1 MKTFRPFLAAYAVVN
16 ILLFASGFVRAWGGL
31 IAVGDDSE
39 RPSDLGCTLA
49 FAYNQ
54 KNDVRLVVLDELKR
68 QRYEVS
74 LSEPGKTPFWYDGK
88 LFVIHV
94 SGVMQT
100 FVLSSNQLAEVK
112 QETLT
117 DGIVAWTKFSR
128 SDHRLY
134 IIWTKWNPARKEFQH
149 KLQAIDFPSRKIL
162 WTQEIEEFGPMMAME
177 DYVSVN
183 GLKHVLV
190 FDKETGRLLGLVNA
204 AKPPPAENLLPPK
217 P

>member
-1 MKTFRPFLAAYAVVN
+1 MKIFRPFLPAHAVVN
-16 ILLFASGFVRAWGGL
+16 ILLFTSGFVRAWGGL
-31 IAVGDDSE
+31 IAVDYDSE
-39 RPSDLGCTLA
+39 LPSDLGCILA

-54 KNDVRLVVLDELKR
+54 KNHERLVVLDEVKR

-100 FVLSSNQLAEVK
+100 FVLSSNQLVEVE
-112 QETLT
+112 QETFT
-117 DGIVAWTKFSR
+117 NGVVAWTKFSR

-149 KLQAIDFPSRKIL
+149 KLQAIDFPSRNIL

-183 GLKHVLV
+183 GLKHVQV
-190 FDKETGRLLGLVNA
+190 FDKETGRLLGTVN
-204 AKPPPAENLLPPK
+204 AKPPPTETSLPSK